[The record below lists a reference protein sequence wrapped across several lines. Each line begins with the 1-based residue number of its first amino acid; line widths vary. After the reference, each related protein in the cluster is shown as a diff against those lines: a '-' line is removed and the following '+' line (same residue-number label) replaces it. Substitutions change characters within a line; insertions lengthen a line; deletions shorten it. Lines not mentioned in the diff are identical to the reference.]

1 MPVISDGPSVGSVLP
16 IIVSKHLSFWHY
28 VKFWPRLKIKAI
40 NDSKRSF
47 LKLQI
52 WNNNVLFLANIFTFH
67 AFFNVFVLQIE
78 DIFGPEN
85 GYATKTLEIPVP
97 DQVKGPD
104 CMRNCMWTSIQ
115 SEAYPIHF
123 IRYPWNLNPINY
135 VEYEVFL

>member
-1 MPVISDGPSVGSVLP
+1 MPVNSYGLSVGSVLP
-16 IIVSKHLSFWHY
+16 IIVSKHLSFLHY

-40 NDSKRSF
+40 NDSKPSF

-97 DQVKGPD
+97 DQVKETVCVIVCEP
-104 CMRNCMWTSIQ
+104 Q
-115 SEAYPIHF
+115 SKVRPTRFTLYGTLETWILSDSDHF
-123 IRYPWNLNPINY
+123 
-135 VEYEVFL
+135 